1 MNERRHRLARRIP
14 AGLVILVVGAM
25 LANSTTPVHAV
36 QLISRPA
43 TTPPTGEEG
52 FTAAQAQQM
61 VILGAVA
68 GAVRGGWTGGVVG
81 WPVGAV
87 AEAIAGA
94 ALGAVVGYAVYV
106 ASYFYG
112 GSHEGNELTRGH
124 GPAVPANVID

>member
-1 MNERRHRLARRIP
+1 MNDRRHRLARRIP

-43 TTPPTGEEG
+43 TNPPTAEEG

-61 VILGAVA
+61 MILGAVA
-68 GAVRGGWTGGVVG
+68 GFTRGAVVG
-81 WPVGAV
+81 AMTGSPISAV
-87 AEAIAGA
+87 AEAIVGA
-94 ALGAVVGYAVYV
+94 TLGAVVGYAVYV

>member
-1 MNERRHRLARRIP
+1 MNDRRYRLARRIP

-25 LANSTTPVHAV
+25 LANATTPVHAV

-43 TTPPTGEEG
+43 TNPPTAEEG